1 MYIYQ
6 YINNMY
12 VIFLFFVIYK
22 KNTHNFDKNLK
33 IFNEMKI
40 FIINLTIILIILN
53 IDIIGY
59 NFY

>member
-6 YINNMY
+6 YINNMS
-12 VIFLFFVIYK
+12 VIFSIFVIYK